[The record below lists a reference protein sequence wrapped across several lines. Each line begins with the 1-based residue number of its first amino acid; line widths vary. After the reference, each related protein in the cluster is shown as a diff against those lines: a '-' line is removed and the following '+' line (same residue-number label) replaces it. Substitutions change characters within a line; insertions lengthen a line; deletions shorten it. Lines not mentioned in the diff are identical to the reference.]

1 MENVR
6 TLQSLNIK
14 PDSENKHFHCRET
27 TQRKLINTT
36 FNVLDY
42 IDGVKTKFGASRYIV
57 KIQLDS
63 GDVQKFFTNS
73 QEIKYTLGEVK
84 KMETFPVRVTMR
96 AEGSRYFLE

>member
-27 TQRKLINTT
+27 TQQKLINTT

-57 KIQLDS
+57 KIQLDN
-63 GDVQKFFTNS
+63 GTEQKFLTNS
-73 QEIKYTLGEVK
+73 QEIKYVLGKVK
-84 KMETFPVRVTMR
+84 EKNAFPVRVTMR

>member
-84 KMETFPVRVTMR
+84 KMEAFPVRVTMR

>member
-36 FNVLDY
+36 LNVLDY

-84 KMETFPVRVTMR
+84 KMEAFPVRVTMR

>member
-1 MENVR
+1 MDNIK
-6 TLQSLNIK
+6 SLKSLCIK

-27 TQRKLINTT
+27 TQQKLINTT

-57 KIQLDS
+57 KIQLDN

-84 KMETFPVRVTMR
+84 KMEAFPVRVTMR

>member
-84 KMETFPVRVTMR
+84 KMESFPVRVTMR